1 MTSHDIYAMTSDIAK
16 SYLSHRSL
24 SARDRNGLFP
34 NESFKMNDSFP
45 GVVDDTLIE
54 VHGFVP
60 LVKDSPHS
68 SSARLGFDRSYMNSP
83 CNPSIKADTGIFNA
97 KCIIG
102 TLRIG
107 I

>member
-1 MTSHDIYAMTSDIAK
+1 MTSDIAK